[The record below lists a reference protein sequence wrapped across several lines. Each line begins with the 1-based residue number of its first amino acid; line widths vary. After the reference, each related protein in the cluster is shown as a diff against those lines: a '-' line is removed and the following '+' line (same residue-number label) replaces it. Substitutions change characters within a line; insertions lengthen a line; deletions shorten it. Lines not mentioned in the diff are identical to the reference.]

1 MLVSLLPGLR
11 DLRTPLAAGYVWLL
25 AAWVAFE
32 PWIPLRPEDDTVLES
47 AYRAGRAVSIAALG
61 VALSFAAYLV
71 GTLSTSL
78 LSGPLRRLAGGDSLN
93 PQSQSALRQV
103 ARAGREQLVLALSLS
118 GTDVDRFFQE
128 QFASPEDSKNRSDWL
143 RWVRLHLFP
152 VPEEDQRAT
161 QVFLTADTPGVSS
174 PVDPHDVERERLLA
188 AAIGRDLNVI
198 ATTRL
203 LGRDQELY
211 IVVDKNRA
219 EADFRLGVVP
229 PLLALAAAISARSLG
244 LVAAVVLAVGVL
256 MSWALIVQALRSGR
270 DANEILLDSIVDGRV
285 PAPSLD
291 RAQRRAAAIIGRT
304 PKQAMTAAAA
314 TMAQRLDAVLEA
326 LSHAYRSEPAQARKA
341 ADMLPGAHEALTN
354 LKEHLPGQPSK
365 LAQEAV
371 DMLDT
376 IADEWVRRMDGQEA
390 TPGFDP
396 DAQRTIAQARV
407 DRFRIAAGR
416 ALNEVMAVND
426 RPASPSGAGDPTPD
440 DHSR

>member
-25 AAWVAFE
+25 AAWVAVE
-32 PWIPLRPEDDTVLES
+32 PWIPLRPEDDTVLGS

-78 LSGPLRRLAGGDSLN
+78 LSGPLRRRFGGDSLN

-103 ARAGREQLVLALSLS
+103 ARAGREQLVLTLSLS
-118 GTDVDRFFQE
+118 GTDVDHFFEE
-128 QFASPEDSKNRSDWL
+128 QFASPEDSKEPSGWL
-143 RWVRLHLFP
+143 RWVRRNLFP
-152 VPEEDQRAT
+152 PPEKDQRAT
-161 QVFLTADTPGVSS
+161 QVLLTADTAGVSS
-174 PVDPHDVERERLLA
+174 PLDLRDVERERLLA
-188 AAIGRDLNVI
+188 AAISRDLNVV

-229 PLLALAAAISARSLG
+229 PLLALAVAISVRSPG

-256 MSWALIVQALRSGR
+256 VSWALVVEARRSGR

-291 RAQRRAAAIIGRT
+291 RAEKRAAAIIGRT
-304 PKQAMTAAAA
+304 PKQAMTEAAA

-326 LSHAYRSEPAQARKA
+326 LSHAYRSEPAQAREA
-341 ADMLPGAHEALTN
+341 AAMLPGAHEALTR
-354 LKEHLPGQPSK
+354 LKEQLPGEPSK

-371 DMLDT
+371 DLLDT
-376 IADEWVRRMDGQEA
+376 IADEWVRRMEGQEA
-390 TPGFDP
+390 TPSLDP
-396 DAQRTIAQARV
+396 DAQRTVAQARV
-407 DRFRIAAGR
+407 DRFRMAAGR
-416 ALNEVMAVND
+416 TLNEVMAVSD
-426 RPASPSGAGDPTPD
+426 QPAPPAGAGGPTPD
-440 DHSR
+440 NTR